1 MNGKNAMKF
10 EEHCEEC
17 LMKLGAKYE
26 KVHIWLDF
34 FFDYLGPKHRIV
46 RHHAEGIEEVKK
58 MWGGGAAAAA
68 KLHIRADFGFVPLDV
83 DAVYKIVKAAG
94 WLE

>member
-1 MNGKNAMKF
+1 MKL

-17 LMKLGAKYE
+17 LMKLGDKYE

-34 FFDYLGPKHRIV
+34 FHQYLGPKHRIV
-46 RHHAEGIEEVKK
+46 RHHAECIEEVRKK
-58 MWGGGAAAAA
+58 WGDGAAAAA
-68 KLHIRADFGFVPLDV
+68 KLHIRADFDFVPLDS